1 MSPATATPKNAQN
14 SVTISDVGPSR
25 KKITIE
31 IPADTVSG
39 KLRDSIDT
47 LAVEAELPGFR
58 KGRVPRRLVEKR
70 FGSAVRK
77 EAKSQMVAEAY
88 TQAIEEH
95 KLKVI
100 GEPSSEMLDDRDE
113 APWEHVHE
121 RPITPDQWE
130 RYQSWM
136 AEIFSAFGMHLQT
149 PGTLRTPER
158 FLQAL
163 FDATVGYEGD
173 PKLVTAFPTEC
184 RGGADCRLS
193 QVIEGPI
200 PFYALCEHHAFPF
213 FGVAHVGYVAHEHI
227 IGISKLTRLVR
238 VYARRFT
245 VQERIG
251 QETAGDEERQCR
263 ARAGQHGGDG
273 ARRRG
278 PPPIRRHYRGDHER
292 RGPAAPTE
300 HDDGLQIGHRPQ
312 IG

>member
-1 MSPATATPKNAQN
+1 MDTTHSHHPDGA
-14 SVTISDVGPSR
+14 PS
-25 KKITIE
+25 
-31 IPADTVSG
+31 
-39 KLRDSIDT
+39 
-47 LAVEAELPGFR
+47 
-58 KGRVPRRLVEKR
+58 
-70 FGSAVRK
+70 
-77 EAKSQMVAEAY
+77 
-88 TQAIEEH
+88 
-95 KLKVI
+95 
-100 GEPSSEMLDDRDE
+100 SSEMLDDRDE

-184 RGGADCRLS
+184 RGGPDCRLS

-251 QETAGDEERQCR
+251 QEIADHLVHLLEPHGVAVHLEAAHLCTQMRGVREERSRTWTSFWRGTYETEPEIRREFLQV
-263 ARAGQHGGDG
+263 
-273 ARRRG
+273 ARR
-278 PPPIRRHYRGDHER
+278 GD
-292 RGPAAPTE
+292 
-300 HDDGLQIGHRPQ
+300 D
-312 IG
+312 